1 MNEITPLFSA
11 AGQSALVSV
20 MQRKPLLAF
29 DFDGTLAPI
38 VEHPDDARVP
48 APWAPVL
55 KELASLVPVAIVT
68 GRSVADVTARL
79 PFEPR
84 YILGNHGAEDPAG
97 ALPTG
102 SIDRLNEVRRK
113 LSRNKG
119 VLSLLGIE
127 LEDKRYSLAL
137 HYRLAPDMLAAQR
150 CIDDMLA
157 GEQAGLHL
165 FQGKC
170 VMNIAPDDAA
180 DKADAVMSLVGRAG
194 AESALFAGDDVND
207 EPVFERV
214 PADWLTLKVGRD
226 GPPSSARFVI
236 DTHEEIGSLL
246 QELLQ
251 MAKGTAGRPS
261 QSS

>member
-1 MNEITPLFSA
+1 MTPLFSP
-11 AGQSALVSV
+11 AGQSALASV
-20 MQRKPLLAF
+20 MQRTPLLAF

-48 APWAPVL
+48 ALWTPILA
-55 KELASLVPVAIVT
+55 ELASLLPVAIVT
-68 GRSVADVTARL
+68 GRSVADVSARL
-79 PFEPR
+79 PFAPR

-102 SIDRLNEVRRK
+102 SIDRLDELRRK
-113 LSRNKG
+113 LKRNKG

-127 LEDKRYSLAL
+127 FEDKRYSLAL

-165 FQGKC
+165 FHGKC

-180 DKADAVMSLVGRAG
+180 DKADAVMSLVQRAG
-194 AESALFAGDDVND
+194 AGAALFAGDDLND

-214 PADWLTLKVGRD
+214 PVDWLTLKVGRE
-226 GPPSSARFVI
+226 GPPSAARFVV
-236 DTHEEIGSLL
+236 DTHEEVGHLL
-246 QELLQ
+246 QQLLQ
-251 MAKGTAGRPS
+251 MARPR

>member
-1 MNEITPLFSA
+1 MNTQAHTPGPWSVCSQ
-11 AGQSALVSV
+11 AGYSGHKV
-20 MQRKPLLAF
+20 
-29 DFDGTLAPI
+29 
-38 VEHPDDARVP
+38 DDAN
-48 APWAPVL
+48 
-55 KELASLVPVAIVT
+55 
-68 GRSVADVTARL
+68 GRSVAAFPSSSRRSEDERNANARL
-79 PFEPR
+79 
-84 YILGNHGAEDPAG
+84 IAA
-97 ALPTG
+97 
-102 SIDRLNEVRRK
+102 
-113 LSRNKG
+113 
-119 VLSLLGIE
+119 
-127 LEDKRYSLAL
+127 
-137 HYRLAPDMLAAQR
+137 APDMLAAQR

-214 PADWLTLKVGRD
+214 PTDWLTLKVGRD
-226 GPPSSARFVI
+226 GPPSSARFII